1 MPGSGEDI
9 VISAV
14 FFSEAS
20 AQAGISRLYGGIHA
34 ADGDLQGQIIG
45 NRAGPKVSQKIDSLE
60 QGLSLEEVSSL
71 PFQSFGTMVDDILTG
86 LPSEDFD
93 ANSVQQVYAFGG
105 DDTLMAKGESLWELY
120 GGFGTDTF
128 QIYETGLVSV
138 RDYESME
145 KIELVETIFQPG
157 ESIDDIQF
165 IISATEPFTDVSLN
179 DRLLFKLDGYW
190 NSENVNLS
198 MLV

>member
-1 MPGSGEDI
+1 
-9 VISAV
+9 
-14 FFSEAS
+14 
-20 AQAGISRLYGGIHA
+20 
-34 ADGDLQGQIIG
+34 
-45 NRAGPKVSQKIDSLE
+45 
-60 QGLSLEEVSSL
+60 
-71 PFQSFGTMVDDILTG
+71 MVDDILTG
-86 LPSEDFD
+86 LPTEDFD
-93 ANSVQQVYAFGG
+93 ANSVQQLYAFGG